1 MILEDFDFFME
12 PFEAIDSGK
21 IFIVTIN
28 AHSYNMSVQDLF
40 FRDALKNSDILLP
53 DGIGVVWAI
62 RWLIGKRIQRMT
74 GSDLFE
80 YEMARMQQSKGR
92 VFFLGSSETVLH
104 KIKDRIAKDYST
116 VKVETFSPP
125 FREEFDDNESMK
137 MIKAVNSFNPDVLFI
152 GMTAPKQ
159 EKWAYK
165 YYNKIQAKH
174 ICCIGAVFD
183 FYAGTVKRAPRWMIS
198 LGLEW
203 LYRLCREYPRM
214 WRRVLIGNTKFIYY
228 IIREKLTH
236 NKMSRKNL

>member
-1 MILEDFDFFME
+1 MILEDFDLFTE
-12 PFEAIDSGK
+12 PFEAFDSGK
-21 IFIVTIN
+21 LFIVTIN

-62 RWLIGKRIQRMT
+62 RWLIGKKIRRIT

-80 YEMARMQQSKGR
+80 YEMSRMQQSKGR

-104 KIKDRIAKDYST
+104 KIKDKIAKDYST
-116 VKVETFSPP
+116 VKVETFSPL
-125 FREEFDDNESMK
+125 FKEEFDDDESLK
-137 MIKAVNSFNPDVLFI
+137 MIKAVNDFNPDVLFI

-165 YYNKIQAKH
+165 YYNKIQARH

-203 LYRLCREYPRM
+203 LYRLFREFPRM

-236 NKMSRKNL
+236 KKMRR